1 MLPYWYV
8 IGGTS
13 CQGGLLVESVAMML
27 ARRTRRLRGRAGL
40 NQTELARKV
49 LCSKSHISD
58 IELGHVLPT
67 AGEVRLMEGALDA
80 DGVLAELLDLVST
93 GVQESA
99 IVADA
104 EHDALA
110 MTVWE
115 WRIPGVLQTAEYAR
129 ALMSPAVPA
138 DRLERE
144 LSIRKGRKRVLG
156 SLVTGW
162 FILDEAALWRVYGS
176 REIMRGQLLH
186 LEDLAQRPNITIQV
200 MPFTHTRHPGGDGPL
215 TVIEY
220 ADKPAI
226 WYTEGP
232 KAGRLSDDKREVM
245 LSMDTL
251 NQIRIAALSP
261 LDSIE
266 HVRRLRE
273 SKYEQ

>member
-1 MLPYWYV
+1 
-8 IGGTS
+8 
-13 CQGGLLVESVAMML
+13 VESVAMLL
-27 ARRTRRLRGRAGL
+27 ARRIRRMRDRAGM
-40 NQTELARKV
+40 NQTELARRV
-49 LCSKSHISD
+49 LCSQTHISD
-58 IELGHVLPT
+58 IEVGHVLPT
-67 AGEVRLMEGALDA
+67 ATEVRLMEEALDA

-115 WRIPGVLQTAEYAR
+115 WRIYGILQTPDYMR
-129 ALMSPAVPA
+129 AHLSTAVRA
-138 DRLERE
+138 DRLDRE
-144 LSIRKGRKRVLG
+144 LSIRKGRKRVLA

-162 FILDEAALWRVYGS
+162 FIIDESALWRVYGS

-186 LEDLAQRPNITIQV
+186 LEDLSQRPNLTIQV

-226 WYTEGP
+226 WFTEGP

-251 NQIRIAALSP
+251 NQIRIVALSP
-261 LDSIE
+261 VDSIE
-266 HVRRLRE
+266 HIRRLRE
-273 SKYEQ
+273 SRYEQ

>member
-1 MLPYWYV
+1 MGV
-8 IGGTS
+8 IM
-13 CQGGLLVESVAMML
+13 ESVAMML
-27 ARRTRRLRGRAGL
+27 AKRIRRFRDRAGM
-40 NQTELARKV
+40 NQTELAHKV

-67 AGEVRLMEGALDA
+67 ASEIRLMEGTLDA
-80 DGVLAELLDLVST
+80 DGVLAELLDLVSS

-138 DRLERE
+138 ERLERE
-144 LSIRKGRKRVLG
+144 LAVRKGRKRVLG
-156 SLVTGW
+156 TLVTGW

-176 REIMRGQLLH
+176 REVMRGELAH
-186 LEDLAQRPNITIQV
+186 LEEAAALPNIDIQI

-215 TVIEY
+215 TVVEY
-220 ADKPAI
+220 ADKPSI
-226 WYTEGP
+226 WFTEGP
-232 KAGRLSDDKREVM
+232 RAGRLSDDKREVM
-245 LSMDTL
+245 RSMQTL
-251 NQIRIAALSP
+251 NQIRIVALTP
-261 LDSIE
+261 IDSIGLIQQ
-266 HVRRLRE
+266 VRRQR
-273 SKYEQ
+273 YEQ